1 MAFDRL
7 HHLSPAFGAVEDD
20 GAVKFEGELQL
31 SLEDFAHARRNR
43 LRAQPVETD
52 LANAGEKVWEVWE
65 VNTFQTF
72 LFRFPRVYADEVASD
87 EQLANRRVVAGYM
100 AMCVSHCPPII
111 SFAEGDVRQCRRK
124 WYNIRPMKTKPLFLV
139 LSAPSGCGKST
150 LIDMILQEYCDIV
163 YSISCTTRA
172 PRGEEE
178 DGLDYHFKTKE
189 RFEELIGEGAFIEYA
204 KVHGNYYGTL
214 KQPIEE
220 VLAEGNSMILDIDV
234 QGAAKVRDYVR
245 KLPNTDPLKIG
256 YVDIFINPP
265 SMEELRARL
274 EGRGTDSPEVIEKR
288 LLNAEGEMA
297 RAGEYM
303 YRVTND
309 DLGMC
314 YKRLC
319 DLIDALSGRM

>member
-1 MAFDRL
+1 
-7 HHLSPAFGAVEDD
+7 
-20 GAVKFEGELQL
+20 
-31 SLEDFAHARRNR
+31 
-43 LRAQPVETD
+43 
-52 LANAGEKVWEVWE
+52 
-65 VNTFQTF
+65 
-72 LFRFPRVYADEVASD
+72 
-87 EQLANRRVVAGYM
+87 
-100 AMCVSHCPPII
+100 
-111 SFAEGDVRQCRRK
+111 
-124 WYNIRPMKTKPLFLV
+124 MKTKPLFIV

-150 LIDMILQEYCDIV
+150 LIDMLLQEYHDIC

-178 DGLDYHFKTKE
+178 DGLDYHFLTKA
-189 RFEELIGEGAFIEYA
+189 RFEELIGENAFIEYA
-204 KVHGNYYGTL
+204 QVHDNYYGTL
-214 KQPIEE
+214 KAPIAE

-245 KLPNTDPLKIG
+245 ALPNTDPMKIG

-265 SMEELRARL
+265 SMEELRRRL
-274 EGRGTDSPEVIEKR
+274 EGRGTDAPDVITKR
-288 LLNAEGEMA
+288 LANAEGEMA

-309 DLGMC
+309 DLALA

>member
-1 MAFDRL
+1 
-7 HHLSPAFGAVEDD
+7 
-20 GAVKFEGELQL
+20 
-31 SLEDFAHARRNR
+31 
-43 LRAQPVETD
+43 
-52 LANAGEKVWEVWE
+52 
-65 VNTFQTF
+65 
-72 LFRFPRVYADEVASD
+72 
-87 EQLANRRVVAGYM
+87 
-100 AMCVSHCPPII
+100 
-111 SFAEGDVRQCRRK
+111 
-124 WYNIRPMKTKPLFLV
+124 MKTKPLFIV

-150 LIDMILQEYCDIV
+150 LIDMLLQEYPDIV

-189 RFEELIGEGAFIEYA
+189 RFEELIKEDAFIEYA
-204 KVHGNYYGTL
+204 NVHGNYYGTL
-214 KQPIEE
+214 KGPIQE
-220 VLAEGNSMILDIDV
+220 VLAEGNSMVLDIDV
-234 QGAAKVRDYVR
+234 QGAAKVRNYVR
-245 KLPNTDPLKIG
+245 KLPNTDPMKIG

-288 LLNAEGEMA
+288 LANAEGEMS

-303 YRVTND
+303 HQVTND

>member
-1 MAFDRL
+1 M
-7 HHLSPAFGAVEDD
+7 
-20 GAVKFEGELQL
+20 K
-31 SLEDFAHARRNR
+31 
-43 LRAQPVETD
+43 T
-52 LANAGEKVWEVWE
+52 
-65 VNTFQTF
+65 
-72 LFRFPRVYADEVASD
+72 
-87 EQLANRRVVAGYM
+87 
-100 AMCVSHCPPII
+100 
-111 SFAEGDVRQCRRK
+111 
-124 WYNIRPMKTKPLFLV
+124 KTKPLFLV

-150 LIDMILQEYCDIV
+150 LIDMLLQEYPDFV

-189 RFEELIGEGAFIEYA
+189 RFEELIAENAFIEYA
-204 KVHGNYYGTL
+204 KVHDNYYGTL
-214 KQPIEE
+214 KAPIEE

-245 KLPNTDPLKIG
+245 SLPNIDPMKIG

-265 SMEELRARL
+265 SMEELRSRL
-274 EGRGTDSPEVIEKR
+274 EGRGTDSPATIEKR
-288 LLNAEGEMA
+288 LANAEGEMA

-303 YRVTND
+303 FQVTND
-309 DLGMC
+309 DLGHC